1 MAELGTVARERCHS
15 LHWWQTA
22 GTIGLVL
29 LFGFSRPT
37 LAQSAA
43 DTTKHAAADT
53 TKHAAADTTK
63 HVTTDSTKR
72 STDAVEI
79 RGRIVGLGTGQ
90 PITTGS
96 ISVLRASDSSVVTRA
111 TAESDGSFHIAG
123 IKPGR
128 YSVRVR
134 AVGYAPLTRSDVTV
148 SAEHPLA
155 DLGTLTLSEF
165 AVKLESQTVIGERQD
180 VALSP
185 DRNSYSTKNMT
196 TVSGGTAVDVLRN
209 VPSVEVDGNNNVTLR
224 GNANVVVQ
232 INGRASP
239 LSGEQLAQFLAQIPA
254 STVTRVEVATNP
266 SAKNDPE
273 GSAGIINIIL
283 NQQADIG
290 LSGGF
295 NASTGTT
302 KQVSL
307 SGNIGRQSGPLT
319 LYLSASL
326 YQDHR
331 LSNGSVDRTNLV
343 IPVPAFVES
352 HSDGTSEP
360 RWNSLMFRSE
370 YKLTENDALSADAML
385 SGGRFA
391 SQNSAFYSDL
401 DPDHEVIGLFNQFT
415 DQIYRSLS
423 QDYTLGYHRTAGP
436 SVTILSTELRY
447 STNRDSSE
455 NNLFGVLLQPDTS
468 TGPTMPPRER
478 DASLQRMPSWNLQ
491 TDYTHPF
498 GAKTKL
504 ETGFKGTTRSNAD
517 NSSVAHLD
525 SASSVYIADPSRA
538 NTFDYHEQIGAIY
551 GVLSQ
556 QVGRVQTQGGLR
568 LEEAA
573 SRFTLPTIGQTYDKR
588 YSSAFPSAIL
598 SYNFTDMRQVK
609 LSYSRRISRP
619 NPWQLSPIVDRSDA
633 RHEFHGNPSL
643 SPEYTDAFELSFQDG
658 HSWGSLQLNP
668 YLRKTTHAVRFI
680 QTIDTTGLS
689 VGTFDNVAS
698 TLVTGADVNVTYR
711 HSALSFFGGGSIYHY
726 SSDASN
732 LPVNLSTQS
741 VVWNIRANGTL
752 KLNPVTD
759 LQAFAN
765 YRAPQA
771 TEGGSRSAFV
781 FMNFALRRKLW
792 NDKGSVTLR
801 VSDPFNLMTWG
812 YRTADGRVIEAS
824 QQHFG
829 QRGLFFSVSRTFGQ
843 QLKLRPQQQE
853 GESQGPPQPGPP

>member
-1 MAELGTVARERCHS
+1 MLERCQIA
-15 LHWWQTA
+15 LA
-22 GTIGLVL
+22 FVLIL
-29 LFGFSRPT
+29 LFGFVSAAS
-37 LAQSAA
+37 AQSTT
-43 DTTKHAAADT
+43 DTTQRAIANGG
-53 TKHAAADTTK
+53 
-63 HVTTDSTKR
+63 
-72 STDAVEI
+72 EI

-90 PITTGS
+90 PVTTGS
-96 ISVLRASDSSVVTRA
+96 ISVRGGSDTSFVA
-111 TAESDGSFHIAG
+111 GANAESDGSFHIAG
-123 IKPGR
+123 LKPGR
-128 YSVRVR
+128 YAVRVR
-134 AVGYAPLTRSDVTV
+134 AVGFAPLLRSDVTI

-155 DLGTLTLSEF
+155 DLGTITLSEF
-165 AVKLESQTVIGERQD
+165 AVKLESQTITGERQD

-196 TVSGGTAVDVLRN
+196 TASGGTAVDVLRN
-209 VPSVEVDGNNNVTLR
+209 VPSVEVDGDNNVTLR
-224 GNANVVVQ
+224 GNANVKVQ

-283 NQQADIG
+283 NQQADLG

-295 NASTGTT
+295 TAGTGTT
-302 KQVSL
+302 KQANL

-319 LYLSASL
+319 LYLSWSL
-326 YQDHR
+326 YRDHR
-331 LSNGSVDRTNLV
+331 TQTGTSDRTNLA

-352 HSDGTSEP
+352 HSDGTSVP

-391 SQNSAFYSDL
+391 SQNSEAYSDL
-401 DPDHEVIGLFNQFT
+401 DADREVIGLFNQFS

-436 SVTILSTELRY
+436 SLTILSTELRY
-447 STNRDSSE
+447 SNNTDSSD
-455 NNLFGVLLQPDTS
+455 NNLFGVLIQADTS
-468 TGPTMPPRER
+468 TGSEMPPRER
-478 DASLQRMPSWNLQ
+478 DASLQHMPSWNLQ

-504 ETGFKGTTRSNAD
+504 ETGFKVTARSNGD
-517 NSSVAHLD
+517 NSTVAYLD
-525 SASSVYIADPSRA
+525 PVSGGYTADPGRS
-538 NTFDYHEQIGAIY
+538 TVFDYHERIGAIY

-556 QVGRVQTQGGLR
+556 QVGRVQTQAGLR
-568 LEEAA
+568 LEQAA
-573 SRFTLPTIGQTYDKR
+573 TRFKLPSIGQAFDNH

-609 LSYSRRISRP
+609 LSYSRRVSRP

-643 SPEYTDAFELSFQDG
+643 RPEYTDAAELSFQDA
-658 HSWGSLQLNP
+658 HSWGSLQINP
-668 YLRKTTHAVRFI
+668 YLRKTTHAVRYI
-680 QTIDTTGLS
+680 QTIDTAGVS
-689 VGTFDNVAS
+689 VATFDNVAS
-698 TLVTGADVNVTYR
+698 ALVTGADLNMTYR
-711 HSALSFFGGGSIYHY
+711 HSALTFFGGGSIYNY

-732 LPVNLSTQS
+732 LAGNLSAHS
-741 VVWNIRANGTL
+741 VVWSLRANGTL
-752 KLNPVTD
+752 KLSPVTD

-765 YRAPQA
+765 YRGPSA

-792 NDKGSVTLR
+792 GDKGNVTLR
-801 VSDPFNLMTWG
+801 VADPFDLMTWG
-812 YRTADGRVIEAS
+812 YRTADGRVIES
-824 QQHFG
+824 NERHFG
-829 QRGLFFSVSRTFGQ
+829 QRGVFVTLSRNFGQ